1 MMCLRKTWTSI
12 VLSSALAGVSW
23 ADTKV
28 AVEGIVESQPVE
40 KTVCELI
47 DEAAAEHKLPAAFLT
62 RLIWKESSFR
72 PQVVSPKGAQGIA
85 QFMPATALRR
95 GLVDPFDPTEA
106 IPASANY
113 LKDLAV
119 RFGNLGL
126 AAAAYNAGEKRVSDW
141 LVGARRLP
149 LETSAYVRFI
159 TGRAAADWKSTET
172 PSGGLVEVDPVAPGD
187 ESSKEG
193 ASDCAQIAALLSQ
206 PGAGS
211 SRIAL
216 RHHAGAEW
224 APWGVQVAGNFS
236 QSRALSSYEALQQ
249 KHASLLGEQKP
260 LIVSAVLKSRGA
272 APFHQVRI
280 PFQNRDDA
288 NDLCGQ
294 LRKAGGAC
302 FVIKNKRA
310 R

>member
-1 MMCLRKTWTSI
+1 MMRLKQTWSWI
-12 VLSSALAGVSW
+12 VLFSVLAGASW
-23 ADTKV
+23 AETGV
-28 AVEGIVESQPVE
+28 AVDDGDESQPVE

-85 QFMPATALRR
+85 QFMPATASRR
-95 GLVDPFDPTEA
+95 GLADPFDPSEA
-106 IPASANY
+106 IPASADY

-126 AAAAYNAGEKRVSDW
+126 AAAAYNAGERRVSDW
-141 LVGARRLP
+141 IVGTRRLP
-149 LETSAYVRFI
+149 LETRTYVRFI
-159 TGRAAADWKSTET
+159 TGRAAADWKQAET
-172 PSGGLVEVDPVAPGD
+172 PAHALAEVED
-187 ESSKEG
+187 
-193 ASDCAQIAALLSQ
+193 ASDCAQVAALLSR

-211 SRIAL
+211 GRIVL
-216 RHHAGAEW
+216 RHHAGADW

-236 QSRALSSYEALQQ
+236 QSRALASDEARRQ
-249 KHASLLGEQKP
+249 KHATLLGGQEP
-260 LIVSAVLKSRGA
+260 LMVSAVLRSRGA

-280 PFQNRDDA
+280 PFQTRVDA
-288 NDLCGQ
+288 DNLCGQ

-302 FVIKNKRA
+302 FVIKNKR
-310 R
+310 RR